1 MGYPHRNLRLQ
12 AVHVPHAFEY
22 ANATARTGATGF
34 ATSDL
39 FKLALQLDDYTV
51 WMLTTISPVSWK
63 QVGQT
68 PQPTFPAGTR
78 MLFQQS
84 TAPTGWTKDT
94 TVNDKA
100 LRVVSGAVGS
110 GGSVAFSTLFGRTIV
125 DSTTLVASQMPSHA
139 HTLIVSG
146 EVVSPGSFS
155 GQRLSGGASASLR
168 ATGTSGSTVTATDSV
183 QASSGGGGSHTHG
196 LDLRLAYVDIII
208 ATKA

>member
-51 WMLTTISPVSWK
+51 WMLTAISPVSWK

-68 PQPTFPAGTR
+68 PQPTFPSGTR

-84 TAPTGWTKDT
+84 TAPTGWTKD
-94 TVNDKA
+94 VSINDRA
-100 LRVVSGAVGS
+100 LRVVSGAVGI
-110 GGSVAFSTLFGRTIV
+110 GGSVNFSTLFARTTV
-125 DSTTLVASQMPSHA
+125 DSTTLVASQMPSHGHVMKVGKTGVENQISTNGPYLHA
-139 HTLIVSG
+139 SYTSLSA
-146 EVVSPGSFS
+146 GSYS
-155 GQRLSGGASASLR
+155 D
-168 ATGTSGSTVTATDSV
+168 VTINNSV
-183 QASSGGGGSHTHG
+183 QANGGNGSHTHG